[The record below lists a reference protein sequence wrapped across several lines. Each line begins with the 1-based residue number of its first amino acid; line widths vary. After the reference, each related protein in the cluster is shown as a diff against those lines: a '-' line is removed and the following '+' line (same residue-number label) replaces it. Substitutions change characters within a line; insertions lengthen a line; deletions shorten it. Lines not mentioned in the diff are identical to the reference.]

1 MEIQAFAKLNLTLD
15 ILGKRE
21 DGYHDLRMVMQSITL
36 ADTLT
41 LEENQGEGLRVSA
54 NLRFLPT
61 GEKNLAAAAALRFW
75 EALGREPEDLDI
87 RIEKRIPVCAGMAGG
102 SSDAAAVL
110 RALNQRA
117 GDPFSP
123 KELAR
128 LGERVGSDVPYCVLG
143 GTALAEGRGEVLT
156 PLAPLTALAEA
167 KVRNRITGIV
177 NDAVAR
183 TLEEQGI
190 SYADLVTVTFE
201 LDGAESAP
209 APTGQQLEITM
220 SGSEGEHTITTTLLD
235 TPAAAGFASHLPLS
249 FSMTDYMGREKHA
262 HMDFSIG
269 DSLLENITVDY
280 EIGDIIY
287 YPPGPTFAM
296 YYDHDGRTIA
306 AGMEVI
312 ARMDQDGIGALG
324 SYAGNVDVTV
334 SLAE

>member
-41 LEENQGEGLRVSA
+41 LEENRGEGLRVSA

-75 EALGREPEDLDI
+75 EALGREPENLDI

-117 GDPFSP
+117 GEPFAP

-156 PLAPLTALAEA
+156 PLAPLPRCWVVACKPDFPISTPELFAQADRVKLRRRPDTAGLVAALEA
-167 KVRNRITGIV
+167 G
-177 NDAVAR
+177 DLGGVAR
-183 TLEEQGI
+183 RMYNVFEDVLPARLYTRVAEI
-190 SYADLVTVTFE
+190 KNDLIQC
-201 LDGAESAP
+201 GALGAN
-209 APTGQQLEITM
+209 M
-220 SGSEGEHTITTTLLD
+220 SGS
-235 TPAAAGFASHLPLS
+235 
-249 FSMTDYMGREKHA
+249 
-262 HMDFSIG
+262 
-269 DSLLENITVDY
+269 
-280 EIGDIIY
+280 
-287 YPPGPTFAM
+287 GPTAFGLF
-296 YYDHDGRTIA
+296 DRLEA
-306 AGMEVI
+306 AQE
-312 ARMDQDGIGALG
+312 ARACLAQRYRDTFLCE
-324 SYAGNVDVTV
+324 TV
-334 SLAE
+334 

>member
-117 GDPFSP
+117 GAPFSP

-156 PLAPLTALAEA
+156 PLAPLPRCWVVACKPDFPISTPELFAQADRVKLRRRPDTAGLVAALEA
-167 KVRNRITGIV
+167 G
-177 NDAVAR
+177 DLGGVAR
-183 TLEEQGI
+183 RMYNVFEDVLPARLYTGVAEI
-190 SYADLVTVTFE
+190 KNDLIQC
-201 LDGAESAP
+201 GALGAN
-209 APTGQQLEITM
+209 M
-220 SGSEGEHTITTTLLD
+220 SGS
-235 TPAAAGFASHLPLS
+235 
-249 FSMTDYMGREKHA
+249 
-262 HMDFSIG
+262 
-269 DSLLENITVDY
+269 
-280 EIGDIIY
+280 
-287 YPPGPTFAM
+287 GPTAFGLF
-296 YYDHDGRTIA
+296 DRLEA
-306 AGMEVI
+306 AQE
-312 ARMDQDGIGALG
+312 ARACLAQRYRDTFLCE
-324 SYAGNVDVTV
+324 TV
-334 SLAE
+334 

>member
-36 ADTLT
+36 ADTLI
-41 LEENQGEGLRVSA
+41 LEENRGEGLRVSA

-117 GDPFSP
+117 GAPFSP

-156 PLAPLTALAEA
+156 PLPPLPRCWVVACKPDFPISTPELFAQADRVKLRRRPDTAGLVAALEA
-167 KVRNRITGIV
+167 G
-177 NDAVAR
+177 DLGGVAR
-183 TLEEQGI
+183 RM
-190 SYADLVTVTFE
+190 YNVFE
-201 LDGAESAP
+201 DVLPARLYTRVAEIKNILIQCGALGAN
-209 APTGQQLEITM
+209 M
-220 SGSEGEHTITTTLLD
+220 SGS
-235 TPAAAGFASHLPLS
+235 
-249 FSMTDYMGREKHA
+249 
-262 HMDFSIG
+262 
-269 DSLLENITVDY
+269 
-280 EIGDIIY
+280 
-287 YPPGPTFAM
+287 GPTAFGLF
-296 YYDHDGRTIA
+296 DRLEA
-306 AGMEVI
+306 AQE
-312 ARMDQDGIGALG
+312 ARACLAQRYRDTFLCE
-324 SYAGNVDVTV
+324 TV
-334 SLAE
+334 

>member
-75 EALGREPEDLDI
+75 EALGREQEDLDI

-117 GDPFSP
+117 GDHFSP

-156 PLAPLTALAEA
+156 PLAPLPRCWVVACKPDFPISTPELFAQADRVKLRRRPDTAGLVAALEA
-167 KVRNRITGIV
+167 G
-177 NDAVAR
+177 DLGGVAR
-183 TLEEQGI
+183 RM
-190 SYADLVTVTFE
+190 YNVFE
-201 LDGAESAP
+201 DVLPARLYTRVAEIKNILIQCGALGAN
-209 APTGQQLEITM
+209 M
-220 SGSEGEHTITTTLLD
+220 SGS
-235 TPAAAGFASHLPLS
+235 
-249 FSMTDYMGREKHA
+249 
-262 HMDFSIG
+262 
-269 DSLLENITVDY
+269 
-280 EIGDIIY
+280 
-287 YPPGPTFAM
+287 GPTAFGLF
-296 YYDHDGRTIA
+296 DRLEA
-306 AGMEVI
+306 AQE
-312 ARMDQDGIGALG
+312 ARACLAQRYRDTFLCE
-324 SYAGNVDVTV
+324 TV
-334 SLAE
+334 

>member
-41 LEENQGEGLRVSA
+41 LEENRGEGLRVSA

-75 EALGREPEDLDI
+75 EALGREPENLDM

-156 PLAPLTALAEA
+156 PLAPLPRCWVVACKPDFPISTPELFAQADRVKLRRRPDTAGLVAALEA
-167 KVRNRITGIV
+167 G
-177 NDAVAR
+177 DLGGVAR
-183 TLEEQGI
+183 RMYNVFEDVLPARLYTRVAEI
-190 SYADLVTVTFE
+190 KNDLIQC
-201 LDGAESAP
+201 GALGAN
-209 APTGQQLEITM
+209 M
-220 SGSEGEHTITTTLLD
+220 SGS
-235 TPAAAGFASHLPLS
+235 
-249 FSMTDYMGREKHA
+249 
-262 HMDFSIG
+262 
-269 DSLLENITVDY
+269 
-280 EIGDIIY
+280 
-287 YPPGPTFAM
+287 GPTAFGLF
-296 YYDHDGRTIA
+296 DRLEA
-306 AGMEVI
+306 AQE
-312 ARMDQDGIGALG
+312 ARACLAQRYRDTFLCE
-324 SYAGNVDVTV
+324 TV
-334 SLAE
+334 

>member
-41 LEENQGEGLRVSA
+41 LEENRGEGLRVSA

-110 RALNQRA
+110 RALNQRV
-117 GDPFSP
+117 GEPFSP

-156 PLAPLTALAEA
+156 PLAPLPRCWVVACKPDFPISTPELFAQADRGKLRRRPDTAGLVAALEA
-167 KVRNRITGIV
+167 G
-177 NDAVAR
+177 DLGGVAR
-183 TLEEQGI
+183 RM
-190 SYADLVTVTFE
+190 YNVFE
-201 LDGAESAP
+201 DVLPARLYTRVAEIKNILIQCGALGAN
-209 APTGQQLEITM
+209 M
-220 SGSEGEHTITTTLLD
+220 SGS
-235 TPAAAGFASHLPLS
+235 
-249 FSMTDYMGREKHA
+249 
-262 HMDFSIG
+262 
-269 DSLLENITVDY
+269 
-280 EIGDIIY
+280 
-287 YPPGPTFAM
+287 GPTAFGLF
-296 YYDHDGRTIA
+296 DRLEA
-306 AGMEVI
+306 AQE
-312 ARMDQDGIGALG
+312 ARACLTQRYRDTFLCE
-324 SYAGNVDVTV
+324 TV
-334 SLAE
+334 

>member
-15 ILGKRE
+15 ILGRRE

-41 LEENQGEGLRVSA
+41 LEENRGEGLRVSA

-156 PLAPLTALAEA
+156 PLPPLPLCWVVACKPDFPISTPELFAQADRVKLRRRPDTAGLVAALEA
-167 KVRNRITGIV
+167 G
-177 NDAVAR
+177 DLGGVAR
-183 TLEEQGI
+183 RM
-190 SYADLVTVTFE
+190 YNVFE
-201 LDGAESAP
+201 DVLPARLYTRVAEIKNILIQCGALGAN
-209 APTGQQLEITM
+209 M
-220 SGSEGEHTITTTLLD
+220 SGS
-235 TPAAAGFASHLPLS
+235 
-249 FSMTDYMGREKHA
+249 
-262 HMDFSIG
+262 
-269 DSLLENITVDY
+269 
-280 EIGDIIY
+280 
-287 YPPGPTFAM
+287 GPTAFGLF
-296 YYDHDGRTIA
+296 DRLEA
-306 AGMEVI
+306 AQE
-312 ARMDQDGIGALG
+312 ARACLAQRYRDTFLCE
-324 SYAGNVDVTV
+324 TV
-334 SLAE
+334 

>member
-156 PLAPLTALAEA
+156 PLPPLPRCWVVACKPDFPISTPELFAQADRVKLRRRPDTAGLVAALEA
-167 KVRNRITGIV
+167 G
-177 NDAVAR
+177 DLGGVAR
-183 TLEEQGI
+183 RMYNVFEDVLPHRL
-190 SYADLVTVTFE
+190 YARVAEIKNELVQR
-201 LDGAESAP
+201 GALGAN
-209 APTGQQLEITM
+209 M
-220 SGSEGEHTITTTLLD
+220 SGS
-235 TPAAAGFASHLPLS
+235 
-249 FSMTDYMGREKHA
+249 
-262 HMDFSIG
+262 
-269 DSLLENITVDY
+269 
-280 EIGDIIY
+280 
-287 YPPGPTFAM
+287 GPTAFGLFDCQEAAEEA
-296 YYDHDGRTIA
+296 RT
-306 AGMEVI
+306 
-312 ARMDQDGIGALG
+312 
-324 SYAGNVDVTV
+324 
-334 SLAE
+334 SLAERYRDTFLCETV